1 MVARLGVL
9 ESKLWNG
16 RTTDGK
22 IKPLYLANNNEVTTN
37 LSRAMEIAEDK
48 ANDYPDWKF
57 KPLKTIESFAGDI
70 ILEVEE

>member
-16 RTTDGK
+16 RTADGK
-22 IKPLYLANNNEVTTN
+22 VKPLYLANNNEVTTN

-48 ANDYPDWKF
+48 AND
-57 KPLKTIESFAGDI
+57 
-70 ILEVEE
+70 